1 MPSSAASGAARAARS
16 GGLNATVFHIP
27 VCPFSQR
34 LEILLQLKGWPDAV
48 RFERVD
54 ITRPR
59 SPELLALSGGRS
71 ALPLMLLED
80 GTVLRESLVILRYL
94 EMALPEPPVARQDAR
109 AHALE
114 NLMVCEEGRLGD
126 AGYRYV
132 MNQDPARREEL
143 RLALLAVYARLD
155 EALRQ
160 HNPDGLWLF
169 DSFGW
174 AETVFTPLLQRFW
187 FLSYYE
193 GFELPA
199 DPAYARVRRWQD
211 ACRAHPAAQQVSEE
225 EIVKLYH
232 DYARGAGNG
241 ALLPG
246 RERSSF
252 VFEPDWRS
260 RPWPPRDK
268 WGPAPTDAELGLL
281 A

>member
-1 MPSSAASGAARAARS
+1 MSSSVAPAAVPPARPGS
-16 GGLNATVFHIP
+16 PKLTVFHIP

-34 LEILLQLKGWPDAV
+34 LEILLQLKGRPDAV

-59 SPELLALSGGRS
+59 APALLALSGGRT
-71 ALPLMLLED
+71 ALPLMQLED
-80 GTVLRESLVILRYL
+80 RTVLRESLVILRYL
-94 EMALPEPPVARQDAR
+94 EMALPEPPVARRDAR
-109 AHALE
+109 EHALE
-114 NLMVCEEGRLGD
+114 NLLVSEEGRLGD

-155 EALRQ
+155 ELLRQ
-160 HNPDGLWLF
+160 HHPDGVWLF
-169 DSFGW
+169 DAFGW
-174 AETVFTPLLQRFW
+174 AEAVFTPLLQRFW
-187 FLSYYE
+187 FLAYYE

-199 DPAYARVRRWQD
+199 DAAYARVRRWQD
-211 ACRAHPAAQQVSEE
+211 ACRAHPAAQQVCEE

-241 ALLPG
+241 ALLTG
-246 RERSSF
+246 RQRSSF
-252 VFEPDWRS
+252 VFEPDWRR
-260 RPWPPRDK
+260 RPWPLRDK